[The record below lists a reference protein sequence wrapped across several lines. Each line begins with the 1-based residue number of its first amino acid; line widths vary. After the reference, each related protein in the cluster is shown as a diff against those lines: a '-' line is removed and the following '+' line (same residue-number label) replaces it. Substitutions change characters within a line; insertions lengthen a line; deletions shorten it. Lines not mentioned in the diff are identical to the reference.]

1 MFVQFVSCD
10 SIKLQSISVVV
21 NLRSTATVQVYSA
34 SVVTDC
40 GGGTIYQRR
49 YNLSAEAQSVSC
61 GGAVEVQSVSG
72 DAICQVRQQWTN
84 TFSPVTAMR
93 LQTGGRSGLAVKTAF
108 CKILLLIMSVLC
120 RDVVDYYSECL

>member
-49 YNLSAEAQSVSC
+49 RNLSVVAEQWRYSLSVEMQSV
-61 GGAVEVQSVSG
+61 
-72 DAICQVRQQWTN
+72 R
-84 TFSPVTAMR
+84 
-93 LQTGGRSGLAVKTAF
+93 
-108 CKILLLIMSVLC
+108 
-120 RDVVDYYSECL
+120 